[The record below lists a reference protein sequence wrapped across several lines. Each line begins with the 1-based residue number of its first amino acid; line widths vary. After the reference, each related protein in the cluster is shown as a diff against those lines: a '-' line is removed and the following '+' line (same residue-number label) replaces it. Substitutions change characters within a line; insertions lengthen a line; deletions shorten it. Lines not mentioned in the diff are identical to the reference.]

1 MFITDPQRCLF
12 MRHNNASH
20 ILQRFQ
26 IFQKAMFCFLVQRG
40 GGLVQKQHRGFGQQT
55 AGNGQ
60 PLHLPLG
67 QAHAPLADHGHQALG
82 QFVDKGVCT
91 GDLNG
96 PLHLLVRSITVNELQ
111 IIQYRAGQKHIP
123 LGHIGKQPAGV
134 LVCRD
139 MAAVRHL

>member
-1 MFITDPQRCLF
+1 M
-12 MRHNNASH
+12 
-20 ILQRFQ
+20 
-26 IFQKAMFCFLVQRG
+26 
-40 GGLVQKQHRGFGQQT
+40 
-55 AGNGQ
+55 
-60 PLHLPLG
+60 
-67 QAHAPLADHGHQALG
+67 G

-96 PLHLLVRSITVNELQ
+96 PLHLLVRSVTVNELQ

-139 MAAVRHL
+139 MAAVRHLQVNRAVLGREHAQQQLQQRALADTGDAGDGHKVPFVNGQ